1 LLAMLQGT
9 DLAHVGGA
17 VAGVEGG
24 SGNVLMDSLNAA
36 SGPALQNLRSELA
49 LTFEH
54 LMMISAAVS
63 LFGLAA
69 ALSMPNHLL
78 RGREHQER

>member
-1 LLAMLQGT
+1 
-9 DLAHVGGA
+9 
-17 VAGVEGG
+17 
-24 SGNVLMDSLNAA
+24 VLMDSLNAA